1 MATNNIPEGFVAVEY
16 ELPLRDE
23 VYEIYGLFGKRAET
37 LFDSAC
43 SAFLPVPGVI
53 GVVAWRECM
62 PDAADIEE
70 FRKREREARE
80 QWSLQV

>member
-1 MATNNIPEGFVAVEY
+1 MATNSVPEGFISVEY
-16 ELPLRDE
+16 ELPLCDG
-23 VYEIYGLFGKRAET
+23 VYEICGMFGKRAEA

-43 SAFLPVPGVI
+43 SAFMPVPGVI

-70 FRKREREARE
+70 FRKRERELRE
-80 QWSLQV
+80 QWSLQM